1 MKIGLSEQLGL
12 ETKRQ
17 SEDIPEFRL
26 SSIAIETHE
35 VNIIGAQFI
44 EEGKTLD
51 ELTLILRNFFG
62 KSLTDKYVWT
72 NTGGKRIITTLI
84 LRWLLRPEILS
95 DDGIEIQSTLQ
106 WFKSPTLL

>member
-1 MKIGLSEQLGL
+1 MKTGLSEQLGL

-17 SEDIPEFRL
+17 SEDIPEFSL

-35 VNIIGAQFI
+35 VNVIGAQLI
-44 EEGKTLD
+44 EERKTLD
-51 ELTLILRNFFG
+51 ELTLILRNFLG
-62 KSLTDKYVWT
+62 EALTNKYVRA
-72 NTGGKRIITTLI
+72 NTGGKRIIATLI